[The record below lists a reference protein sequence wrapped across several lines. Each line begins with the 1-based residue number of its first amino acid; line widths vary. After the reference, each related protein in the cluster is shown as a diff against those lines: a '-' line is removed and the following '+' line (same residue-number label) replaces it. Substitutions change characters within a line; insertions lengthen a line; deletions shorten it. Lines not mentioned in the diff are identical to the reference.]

1 MNSIPITL
9 YICGPMTF
17 RADTDFN
24 YPAFNAAAKL
34 LRQAG
39 YTVMCPTEVDFE
51 ADPLIPP
58 TKETAKPWDWY
69 MRRTLIQVI
78 HSTGIAILPCT
89 MEHLFGSDGAQ
100 TELFLARKLKLPIL
114 TVDEWVSEA
123 LRHREIA
130 RKAPSRDN
138 V

>member
-9 YICGPMTF
+9 YVCGPMTF

-39 YTVMCPTEVDFE
+39 YSVMCPTEVGS
-51 ADPLIPP
+51 DPEKPD
-58 TKETAKPWDWY
+58 TTKPWDWY
-69 MRRTLIQVI
+69 MRRTIVQVT
-78 HSTGIAILPCT
+78 HSHGIAILPCT

-100 TELFLARKLKLPIL
+100 TELFLARKLKLPIQ
-114 TVDEWVSEA
+114 TVDEWVAEA
-123 LRHREIA
+123 LRHHESIRSVLGSNPGHGGPA
-130 RKAPSRDN
+130 
-138 V
+138 